1 MDTGGEPLTLNV
13 ILDQVNKM
21 NDKVNQIAE
30 LTLFLLL
37 LMLSV
42 VGARLLECFR
52 TLRKQKSNIDNNAAL
67 EP

>member
-1 MDTGGEPLTLNV
+1 
-13 ILDQVNKM
+13 M
-21 NDKVNQIAE
+21 NDKVNQITE

-52 TLRKQKSNIDNNAAL
+52 TLRITRKAASIITPLSSHETGAQSLPTNNVTTSA
-67 EP
+67 